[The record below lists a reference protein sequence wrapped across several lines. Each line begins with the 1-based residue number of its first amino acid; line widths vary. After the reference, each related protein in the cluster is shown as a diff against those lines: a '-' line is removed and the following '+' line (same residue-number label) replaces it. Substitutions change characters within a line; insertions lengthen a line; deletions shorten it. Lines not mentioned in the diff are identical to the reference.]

1 MGTERDPLG
10 GVVVAADGEDRQLP
24 VGQLGE
30 EPVQQTNGFGG
41 GHGFVVEV
49 ARQQNSIH
57 GAGVEE
63 RQDLLQN
70 IPLVVQHGELADPL
84 AEVQVGEVKK
94 THGSTAFQLGCFY
107 YKRPYP
113 LSQTL
118 RVCQLSRRAS
128 HWHAG
133 QPLLDAERISYR
145 KRKCSAVRAN
155 NICTAL

>member
-1 MGTERDPLG
+1 MGTERDPFG
-10 GVVVAADGEDRQLP
+10 GVVIAADGEDRQLP
-24 VGQLGE
+24 VGQFGE
-30 EPVQQTNGFGG
+30 EPVQQTDGFGR

-94 THGSTAFQLGCFY
+94 THGSTAFQLNG
-107 YKRPYP
+107 
-113 LSQTL
+113 SIIT
-118 RVCQLSRRAS
+118 
-128 HWHAG
+128 
-133 QPLLDAERISYR
+133 
-145 KRKCSAVRAN
+145 
-155 NICTAL
+155 